1 MVTFLTWLAIAA
13 GIVGVFVVIVFFV
26 LSVRND
32 EPPENVLKKRE
43 HTRTDQGRNRA
54 GDGAPR

>member
-1 MVTFLTWLAIAA
+1 MVTFLTWLAVAA
-13 GIVGVFVVIVFFV
+13 GIVGVLVVIAFFV

-32 EPPENVLKKRE
+32 EATQDVLKKRE
-43 HTRTDQGRNRA
+43 HNRTDQGRDRA